1 MRAMAWETTTRSDR
15 EQRGPSVS
23 MVLFWIFLAAA
34 ILLLLDPLNPGVATE
49 AGYLRLPR
57 DIGPLKYAALVFGA
71 MGMGLSVV
79 GLPLF
84 DPARWRHF
92 TSSLM
97 LCWPVLLCGLFILA
111 GSLYARF
118 VLGIKETYLASGLA
132 MTAFPIGLAMIAE
145 SRDPLKTVHA
155 YFVVLLL
162 ASVYM
167 AVEIV
172 IQRRQGGQAFHEE
185 IFLLIPLAVYWFLVN
200 EKNWS
205 AWFWVL
211 GFAVVGLISHKNTS
225 YLVLL
230 LVLGYLCVLWI
241 GKKFLRH
248 RNDGLRRFVL
258 GYGLMLALFAAAAAL
273 AFVLVHYQDRLPSGN
288 TDVREY
294 VYRAAW
300 EKFLASPVYG
310 TAFADNTNIDFPFFP
325 IMGQYRVINH
335 SDWLDVL
342 ARGGAL
348 GFALFLGALFTP
360 FWLSASRTKPAE
372 ARLRACLHGLRAIG
386 LSGMVVMLF
395 NPVMLNMAVGTLF
408 WLNAGLLAGLGW
420 RQRARRQPPGV
431 DYS

>member
-1 MRAMAWETTTRSDR
+1 MRTMAWETAARSR
-15 EQRGPSVS
+15 QEHRGLSVS
-23 MVLFWIFLAAA
+23 MVLFWIFLTAA
-34 ILLLLDPLNPGVATE
+34 ILLLLDPLNPGVDTE

-57 DIGPLKYAALVFGA
+57 DIGPLKYAALAFGA
-71 MGMGLSVV
+71 MGLGLSVA

-84 DPARWRHF
+84 DPGRWRYF
-92 TSSLM
+92 TSSLK
-97 LCWPVLLCGLFILA
+97 LSWPVLLCGLFILA

-167 AVEIV
+167 TVEIV
-172 IQRRQGGQAFHEE
+172 LQRRQGGQAFHEE
-185 IFLLIPLAVYWFLVN
+185 IFLLVPLAVYWFLVN

-211 GFAVVGLISHKNTS
+211 GFAAVAIVSYKNTS

-230 LVLGYLCVLWI
+230 LVLGYVFWLLI
-241 GKKFLRH
+241 ARKFLSYRG
-248 RNDGLRRFVL
+248 DGLRRFVF
-258 GYGLMLALFAAAAAL
+258 GYGLTLVLIAAL
-273 AFVLVHYQDRLPSGN
+273 AVSAFALVHYQERLPSGN

-294 VYRAAW
+294 VYRMAW
-300 EKFLASPVYG
+300 EKFLASPIYG

-325 IMGQYRVINH
+325 IMGQYQIINH

-372 ARLRACLHGLRAIG
+372 TRLRACLHGLRAIG

-420 RQRARRQPPGV
+420 QQRARRQPPVV